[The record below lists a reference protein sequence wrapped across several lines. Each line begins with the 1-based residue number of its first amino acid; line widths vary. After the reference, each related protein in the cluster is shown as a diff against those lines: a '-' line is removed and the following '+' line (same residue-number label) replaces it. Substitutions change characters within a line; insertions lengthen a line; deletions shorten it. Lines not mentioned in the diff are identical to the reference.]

1 MKPTLFADTVAERK
15 GKDGREQFDIISFHR
30 EAQLRAVRRILPR
43 RCPEGAGTPWACV
56 DGAIPGELPDQCSLC
71 EMRGW
76 LYPDPPDI
84 PYYAAWKQDEASMA
98 LWRRTL
104 EHVWRAMGITDED

>member
-1 MKPTLFADTVAERK
+1 MKPTLFAEDVERQASNK
-15 GKDGREQFDIISFHR
+15 LY
-30 EAQLRAVRRILPR
+30 ALRKSLDSLALILPR
-43 RCPEGAGTPWACV
+43 RCSGCHKCKPNEAWGQPTSINYQNC
-56 DGAIPGELPDQCSLC
+56 DG
-71 EMRGW
+71 RGW

>member
-1 MKPTLFADTVAERK
+1 MKLYANDIGFVSLDTLHHPDFDDTADAR
-15 GKDGREQFDIISFHR
+15 DAIM
-30 EAQLRAVRRILPR
+30 RILPR
-43 RCPEGAGTPWACV
+43 RCTSDWHQDPDMPDRAEGHY
-56 DGAIPGELPDQCSLC
+56 GECA
-71 EMRGW
+71 GW